1 MINYGKY
8 IRRENRSWVGSLHGR
23 PVQSRREYVPRAG
36 TSLWFSV
43 YFSPNIKPLPDGT
56 VPQEA

>member
-1 MINYGKY
+1 MASISDATADPGCA
-8 IRRENRSWVGSLHGR
+8 RLFA
-23 PVQSRREYVPRAG
+23 VQSRDDLTYQLRTW

-43 YFSPNIKPLPDGT
+43 CFSPNINTLPDGT